1 MDSADNSA
9 IMTIDLSR
17 GRFRVHKSTLNKMGR
32 PQYIQF
38 LVNPEEMLIAILGS
52 DRPLSG
58 GTANNVQQFQ
68 LTKHSVEFYSST
80 LMSALVDMIGI
91 LDFRYSYRVSGEVDV
106 ANRVAYFSMKT
117 LKRNERSPRLVSR
130 LRIARVPSECL
141 VVRST
146 EVLATTVLTRAS
158 FFS

>member
-17 GRFRVHKSTLNKMGR
+17 GRFRVHKATLNK
-32 PQYIQF
+32 IQF

-68 LTKHSVEFYSST
+68 LAKHSVEFYSST

-91 LDFRYSYRVSGEVDV
+91 LDFRYSYRVRGEVDV

-117 LKRNERSPRLVSR
+117 LKRNER
-130 LRIARVPSECL
+130 
-141 VVRST
+141 
-146 EVLATTVLTRAS
+146 
-158 FFS
+158 

>member
-52 DRPLSG
+52 TAHFPEAQPTTCSSFSWQSTPLSF
-58 GTANNVQQFQ
+58 TAV
-68 LTKHSVEFYSST
+68 
-80 LMSALVDMIGI
+80 
-91 LDFRYSYRVSGEVDV
+91 
-106 ANRVAYFSMKT
+106 
-117 LKRNERSPRLVSR
+117 RLCQ
-130 LRIARVPSECL
+130 P
-141 VVRST
+141 
-146 EVLATTVLTRAS
+146 
-158 FFS
+158 

>member
-38 LVNPEEMLIAILGS
+38 LVNPEEILGS

-58 GTANNVQQFQ
+58 GTANNVQ
-68 LTKHSVEFYSST
+68 
-80 LMSALVDMIGI
+80 
-91 LDFRYSYRVSGEVDV
+91 
-106 ANRVAYFSMKT
+106 
-117 LKRNERSPRLVSR
+117 
-130 LRIARVPSECL
+130 
-141 VVRST
+141 
-146 EVLATTVLTRAS
+146 
-158 FFS
+158 

>member
-52 DRPLSG
+52 DHPLSG

-68 LTKHSVEFYSST
+68 PTKHSVEFYSST

-106 ANRVAYFSMKT
+106 ANRVAYF
-117 LKRNERSPRLVSR
+117 
-130 LRIARVPSECL
+130 
-141 VVRST
+141 
-146 EVLATTVLTRAS
+146 
-158 FFS
+158 

>member
-38 LVNPEEMLIAILGS
+38 LVNPEEMFILGS

-58 GTANNVQQFQ
+58 GTANNVQ
-68 LTKHSVEFYSST
+68 
-80 LMSALVDMIGI
+80 
-91 LDFRYSYRVSGEVDV
+91 
-106 ANRVAYFSMKT
+106 
-117 LKRNERSPRLVSR
+117 
-130 LRIARVPSECL
+130 
-141 VVRST
+141 
-146 EVLATTVLTRAS
+146 
-158 FFS
+158 

>member
-1 MDSADNSA
+1 MDSTDNSA
-9 IMTIDLSR
+9 IMTIDLRRS
-17 GRFRVHKSTLNKMGR
+17 RFRVHKSTLNKMGR

-68 LTKHSVEFYSST
+68 PTKHSVEFYSST

-117 LKRNERSPRLVSR
+117 LRRNER
-130 LRIARVPSECL
+130 
-141 VVRST
+141 
-146 EVLATTVLTRAS
+146 
-158 FFS
+158 

>member
-68 LTKHSVEFYSST
+68 LTKHSVEFLQQYAYVSLS
-80 LMSALVDMIGI
+80 
-91 LDFRYSYRVSGEVDV
+91 RYDWY
-106 ANRVAYFSMKT
+106 
-117 LKRNERSPRLVSR
+117 SR
-130 LRIARVPSECL
+130 LSI
-141 VVRST
+141 
-146 EVLATTVLTRAS
+146 
-158 FFS
+158 

>member
-1 MDSADNSA
+1 MDSTDNSA
-9 IMTIDLSR
+9 IMTIDLRRS
-17 GRFRVHKSTLNKMGR
+17 RFRVHKSTLNKMGR

-91 LDFRYSYRVSGEVDV
+91 LDFRYSYRASGEVDV

-117 LKRNERSPRLVSR
+117 LKRNER
-130 LRIARVPSECL
+130 
-141 VVRST
+141 
-146 EVLATTVLTRAS
+146 
-158 FFS
+158 